1 MNETITLFNRND
13 LISLFEGTRRNV
25 SEAIR
30 RETKQQI
37 LKVNEAQYIEHI
49 LSKCQLLVPEIIESG
64 IQVESSE
71 VEIPAEQHSQRWSV
85 TPGRS
90 YPRQKLTYEVPFT
103 GDRDLFQFAPS
114 HRSFSPPRARLGPSR
129 LFFEFVLLD
138 TTPDRI
144 KEEFQRGM
152 NDIKT
157 ALQTMRSDVDQ
168 FEKTLRSHVAAEF
181 QARKQKLLEQDRIVA
196 SLGVPVKR
204 AGAVPQ
210 TLIIP
215 DIQQRKLIV
224 PKPTPSSG
232 PYTPE
237 YKLDDEVYDEI
248 LRICHD
254 LGVHME
260 RHPSLYEK
268 KGEEALRD
276 QFLLML
282 SPHFQST
289 SGEVFNRKGKTDI
302 LIRHEK
308 ANVFVAECKFWSGET
323 AFHETIDQLLSYLT
337 WRDSLAAILCF
348 NGNKQHDPVL
358 RKIGENAPTHPC
370 FVRARPSEGSGF
382 FHFDFHLRNDETRG
396 VRLAVLC
403 FHFSASQ

>member
-1 MNETITLFNRND
+1 MNGTVALFNQAD
-13 LISLFEGTRRNV
+13 LISLFENIRKRV
-25 SEAIR
+25 SDEIR
-30 RETKQQI
+30 REPKQQI
-37 LKVNEAQYIEHI
+37 LNVNEAQYVEHL
-49 LSKCQLLVPEIIESG
+49 LSKNQLLVPEIIESG

-71 VEIPAEQHSQRWSV
+71 VEIPAEQHSARWNV
-85 TPGRS
+85 IPGRR
-90 YPRQKLTYEVPFT
+90 YRRQRLTYEVPFT
-103 GDRDLFQFAPS
+103 GDPDLFQFAPS
-114 HRSFSPPRARLGPSR
+114 QRSFSPPRARLGPSR
-129 LFFEFVLLD
+129 LFFEFLVLD
-138 TTPDRI
+138 TTPERI
-144 KEEFQRGM
+144 KEEFRMGL
-152 NDIKT
+152 NEIKT
-157 ALQTMRSDVDQ
+157 ALQRMRSDLEQ
-168 FEKTLRSHVAAEF
+168 FEKMLRSHVVAEF
-181 QARKQKLLEQDRIVA
+181 QARKQNLLEQDRIVA

-204 AGAVPQ
+204 AGDVPQ
-210 TLIIP
+210 TLVIP
-215 DIQQRKLIV
+215 NVQQRKLIL
-224 PKPTPSSG
+224 PKPTPLSG

-260 RHPSLYEK
+260 RNPSLYEG

-276 QFLLML
+276 MFLLML

-308 ANVFVAECKFWSGET
+308 TNVFVAECKFWSGET

-348 NGNKQHDPVL
+348 NANKQHDPVL
-358 RKIGENAPTHPC
+358 RKIGESAPTHPC
-370 FVRARPSEGSGF
+370 FVRARPGEGRGF
-382 FHFDFHLRNDETRG
+382 FHFDFHLQNDETRG

-403 FHFSASQ
+403 FHFPATQ